1 MNKQDVKYMAVLLFM
16 AAAILSIGFTLGY
29 IHVIVHSEAYCI
41 DQGDTLVMLI
51 DGHIYQYVVSPEF
64 YDRIAL
70 TGYGAPFGR

>member
-1 MNKQDVKYMAVLLFM
+1 MSKQDTKCMAVLLLM
-16 AAAILSIGFTLGY
+16 AAAVLSIGFMLGY

-41 DQGDTLVMLI
+41 DQGDTIVMLI

-64 YDRIAL
+64 YDRVAL